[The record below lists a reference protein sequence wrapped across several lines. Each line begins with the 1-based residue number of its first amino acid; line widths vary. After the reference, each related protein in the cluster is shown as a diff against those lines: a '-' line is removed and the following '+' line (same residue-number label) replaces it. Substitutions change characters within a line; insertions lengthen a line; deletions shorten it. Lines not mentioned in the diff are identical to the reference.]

1 MKITIHQPSY
11 WPWLGLLDKIAKV
24 EKYVIMD
31 DVAADKSSFQ
41 YRNQF
46 FCDGKSV
53 ILTLPVD
60 YKLGKKINELH
71 FKNDTWKMDHL
82 NKLKNYYRKAPYF
95 KEIFPRVEALYFS
108 YNEIDVFPFLLR
120 TMKFAFD
127 MLNIDVDIIK
137 SSDLDS
143 TGKKGDLVL
152 SICKAAN
159 AGVYLSGQGAR
170 NYLTEE
176 QIGQFEKNKIKLEWH
191 CFELHSYKQNQKFE
205 FVPGLAC
212 LDMFFWNGK
221 EKSLELFWKNIKNKK
236 GETNENNG

>member
-24 EKYVIMD
+24 EKYVVMD

-71 FKNDTWKMDHL
+71 FKNGTWKMDHL

-108 YNEIDVFPFLLR
+108 YSEMDVFPFLLK

-127 MLNIDVDIIK
+127 MLDVDVDIIK
-137 SSDLDS
+137 SSGLDA

-176 QIGQFEKNKIKLEWH
+176 QISQFEKSRIKLEWH
-191 CFELHSYKQNQKFE
+191 CFEHPVYPQNPRMKFIS
-205 FVPGLAC
+205 GLAS
-212 LDMFFWNGK
+212 LDLFFWNGK
-221 EKSLELFWKNIKNKK
+221 EESIRIFSENLKNASS
-236 GETNENNG
+236 